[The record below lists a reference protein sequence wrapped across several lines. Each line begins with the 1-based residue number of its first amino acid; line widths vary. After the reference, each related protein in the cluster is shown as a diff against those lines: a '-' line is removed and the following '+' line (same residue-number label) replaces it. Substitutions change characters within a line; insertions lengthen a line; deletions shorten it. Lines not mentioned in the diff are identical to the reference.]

1 VSSSSNYQ
9 KNVDYLKES
18 IRIAEFQI
26 DIVDQ
31 ILEVSQVCI
40 DSINN
45 AGKILFCGNGG
56 SAADSQHL
64 AAEIVVRFKNTR
76 EPLPAIALTTDTSII
91 TSIGN
96 DFGFEEIFSRQVE
109 ALGNSKDVLIAFTTS
124 GKSANIIKA
133 LGEAR
138 NKKITT
144 ITFTGSNIDDIVD
157 KSDFIISVP
166 SEVTGVI
173 QQSHITIGQLITM
186 NIENHLSNGE

>member
-1 VSSSSNYQ
+1 MSSSSNYQ

-18 IRIAEFQI
+18 IRIAKFQI

-64 AAEIVVRFKNTR
+64 AAEIVVRFKKTR

>member
-1 VSSSSNYQ
+1 VSSSINYQ
-9 KNVDYLKES
+9 KNLDYLKES

-40 DSINN
+40 NSINN
-45 AGKILFCGNGG
+45 SGKILFCGNGG
-56 SAADSQHL
+56 SASDSQHL

-76 EPLPAIALTTDTSII
+76 KPLPAIALTTDTSII

-96 DFGFEEIFSRQVE
+96 DFGFEEIFSRQIE
-109 ALGNSKDVLIAFTTS
+109 AIGNSEDVLIAFSTS

-133 LGEAR
+133 LTEAR

-144 ITFTGSNIDDIVD
+144 ITFTGPNIDHIVD
-157 KSDFIISVP
+157 KSDFIISIP

-186 NIENHLSNGE
+186 NIENNLLNGD

>member
-18 IRIAEFQI
+18 IRIAKFQI

-64 AAEIVVRFKNTR
+64 AAEIVVRFKKTR

>member
-1 VSSSSNYQ
+1 MSSSINYQ
-9 KNVDYLKES
+9 KNLDYLKES

-40 DSINN
+40 NSINN
-45 AGKILFCGNGG
+45 SGKILFCGNGG
-56 SAADSQHL
+56 SASDSQHL

-76 EPLPAIALTTDTSII
+76 KPLPAIALTTDTSII

-96 DFGFEEIFSRQVE
+96 DFGFEEIFSRQIE
-109 ALGNSKDVLIAFTTS
+109 AIGNSEDVLIAFSTS

-133 LGEAR
+133 LTEAR

-144 ITFTGSNIDDIVD
+144 ITFTGPNIDHIVD
-157 KSDFIISVP
+157 KSDFIISIP

-186 NIENHLSNGE
+186 NIENNLLNGD